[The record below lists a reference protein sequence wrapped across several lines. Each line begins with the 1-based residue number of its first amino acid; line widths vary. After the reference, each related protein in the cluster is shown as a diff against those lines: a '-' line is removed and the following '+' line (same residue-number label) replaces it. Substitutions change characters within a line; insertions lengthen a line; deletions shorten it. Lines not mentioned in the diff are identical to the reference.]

1 MKPTLKH
8 NKHYKF
14 QTDWF
19 VIDKIHV
26 SSSLSSFFFSFLK
39 NQRVQHCYSLT
50 NLQQYQKR
58 AVRSHSSTG
67 CICHPSLNVY
77 IHYCVPS
84 RYLWG
89 FRAWCC
95 GELKKA
101 GTGRCRSAEAAAEP
115 TLEAGT
121 SRWWPA
127 PRRSEPAGRSRLG
140 HQTAPPLWRS
150 EASYPILE
158 TLQCLPSSGVTKK

>member
-1 MKPTLKH
+1 M
-8 NKHYKF
+8 
-14 QTDWF
+14 
-19 VIDKIHV
+19 
-26 SSSLSSFFFSFLK
+26 SLHRSHRFSFPSEKPAGTTL
-39 NQRVQHCYSLT
+39 
-50 NLQQYQKR
+50 LQSDQSTAISKK
-58 AVRSHSSTG
+58 SSPITQLNWV

-77 IHYCVPS
+77 IHNCVPS

-89 FRAWCC
+89 FRACCC

-127 PRRSEPAGRSRLG
+127 PRHSEPARRSRLG
-140 HQTAPPLWRS
+140 HQTAPPLWRR
-150 EASYPILE
+150 EASYPILA